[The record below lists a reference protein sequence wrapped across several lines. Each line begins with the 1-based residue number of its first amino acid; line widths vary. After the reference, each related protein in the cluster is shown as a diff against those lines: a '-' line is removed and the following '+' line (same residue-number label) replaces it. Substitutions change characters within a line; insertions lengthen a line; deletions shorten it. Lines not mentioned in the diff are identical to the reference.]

1 MPRPSRKQAILEAL
15 AAELERKP
23 GDRITTAALA
33 RAVGVSE
40 AALYRH
46 FPSKARMFEGLI
58 GFAEET
64 VFTRINQILVE
75 VPDTESRTA
84 RVLYLLLG
92 FADKNP
98 GITRVLLGDA
108 LVGERERL
116 HERVQQFFERID
128 LQLRQILREAALRQD
143 TLLRVS
149 PEAGAGLMTAFI
161 EGRMQQFVR
170 SRFEQ
175 PSIDAWE
182 ADWSVLRHGVFEAV
196 GAAELAISREAPR
209 GSSHESR

>member
-15 AAELERKP
+15 AGELEQHP

-58 GFAEET
+58 GFAEES
-64 VFTRINQILVE
+64 VFARVNQILQDE
-75 VPDTESRTA
+75 RNTRE
-84 RVLYLLLG
+84 RVAKLLYLLLG
-92 FADKNP
+92 FSDRNP

-116 HERVQQFFERID
+116 HDRVQQFFERLD
-128 LQLRQILREAALRQD
+128 LQMRQVLREAALRQD
-143 TLLRVS
+143 AELLCS
-149 PEAGAGLMTAFI
+149 PEAAAGMLTAYV
-161 EGRMQQFVR
+161 EGRMQQFLR
-170 SRFEQ
+170 SRFQ
-175 PSIDAWE
+175 RPSLAAWE
-182 ADWSVLRHGVFEAV
+182 ADWAVL
-196 GAAELAISREAPR
+196 SR
-209 GSSHESR
+209 GLFTDS

>member
-15 AAELERKP
+15 ATELERKP
-23 GDRITTAALA
+23 GDRITTAVLA
-33 RAVGVSE
+33 KAVGVSE

-64 VFTRINQILVE
+64 VFTRINQILAE
-75 VPDTESRTA
+75 VPGTEMRVA

-128 LQLRQILREAALRQD
+128 VQLRQILREAALRQD
-143 TLLRVS
+143 AVLRIS
-149 PEAGAGLMTAFI
+149 PEAGAALMTAFV
-161 EGRMQQFVR
+161 EGRMQQFLR
-170 SRFEQ
+170 SRFER
-175 PSIDAWE
+175 PAIDAWE
-182 ADWSVLRHGVFEAV
+182 ADWTVLRHGLFNAV
-196 GAAELAISREAPR
+196 ADHHVGGTTASPSA
-209 GSSHESR
+209 

>member
-15 AAELERKP
+15 ANELEQHP

-58 GFAEET
+58 SFAEES
-64 VFTRINQILVE
+64 VFARINQILDEEKNTQV
-75 VPDTESRTA
+75 RTA
-84 RVLYLLLG
+84 RVVFLLLG
-92 FADKNP
+92 FSDRNP

-128 LQLRQILREAALRQD
+128 LQLRQILREAELRQD
-143 TLLRVS
+143 ADLRAT
-149 PEAGAGLMTAFI
+149 PEAAAALLTAFI
-161 EGRMQQFVR
+161 EGRMQQFLR
-170 SRFEQ
+170 SRFTR
-175 PSIDAWE
+175 SSLSAWE
-182 ADWSVLRHGVFEAV
+182 VDWQVLSHGLFNPA
-196 GAAELAISREAPR
+196 
-209 GSSHESR
+209 

>member
-1 MPRPSRKQAILEAL
+1 MAAPSRKQVILEAL
-15 AAELERKP
+15 ARELENNP

-64 VFTRINQILVE
+64 VFARINQILHE
-75 VPDTESRTA
+75 ERQTEA
-84 RVLYLLLG
+84 RCAGAVYLLLG
-92 FADKNP
+92 FADRNP

-116 HERVQQFFERID
+116 HERVQQFFERLD
-128 LQLRQILREAALRQD
+128 LQFRQLLREAALRD
-143 TLLRVS
+143 DARLLVS
-149 PEAGAGLMTAFI
+149 PEEAATLLTAFI
-161 EGRMQQFVR
+161 EGRMHQFMR
-170 SRFEQ
+170 SRFTR
-175 PSIDAWE
+175 PTLGAWD
-182 ADWSVLRHGVFEAV
+182 ADWRVLRAGLF
-196 GAAELAISREAPR
+196 AA
-209 GSSHESR
+209 

>member
-15 AAELERKP
+15 ASELERHP

-58 GFAEET
+58 GFAEEN
-64 VFTRINQILVE
+64 VFARINQILRDE
-75 VPDTESRTA
+75 TRTQN
-84 RVLYLLLG
+84 RVAQIVYLLLA
-92 FADKNP
+92 FADRNP

-116 HERVQQFFERID
+116 HDRVQQFFERID
-128 LQLRQILREAALRQD
+128 LQLRQVLREAALRRD
-143 TLLRVS
+143 DGLRTT
-149 PEAGAGLMTAFI
+149 PEAAARLLTAFV
-161 EGRMQQFVR
+161 EGRMQQFLR
-170 SRFEQ
+170 SRFQHATLE
-175 PSIDAWE
+175 AWDS
-182 ADWSVLRHGVFEAV
+182 DWSVLRHGLF
-196 GAAELAISREAPR
+196 AETGDLDATA
-209 GSSHESR
+209 G

>member
-15 AAELERKP
+15 AQELEKHP

-58 GFAEET
+58 GFAEES
-64 VFTRINQILVE
+64 VFARVNQILADEKNTQV
-75 VPDTESRTA
+75 
-84 RVLYLLLG
+84 RVAQVVYLLLG
-92 FADKNP
+92 FADRNP

-116 HERVQQFFERID
+116 HDRVQQFFERID
-128 LQLRQILREAALRQD
+128 VQLRQILREAQLRED
-143 TLLRVS
+143 ATLRTS
-149 PEAGAGLMTAFI
+149 PEQAAALLTAFV

-170 SRFEQ
+170 TRFAQ
-175 PSIDAWE
+175 PSLAAWE
-182 ADWSVLRHGVFEAV
+182 FDWRVLSHGLFDRA
-196 GAAELAISREAPR
+196 
-209 GSSHESR
+209 

>member
-15 AAELERKP
+15 AAELEQHP

-64 VFTRINQILVE
+64 VFARINQILLEERNTQVR
-75 VPDTESRTA
+75 VA
-84 RVLYLLLG
+84 RILYLLLG
-92 FADKNP
+92 FADRNP

-116 HERVQQFFERID
+116 HERVQQFFERLD
-128 LQLRQILREAALRQD
+128 LQLRQILREATLRQD
-143 TLLRVS
+143 ADLQTGAEPAAALL
-149 PEAGAGLMTAFI
+149 TAYV
-161 EGRMQQFVR
+161 EGKMQQFLR
-170 SRFEQ
+170 SRFDR
-175 PSIDAWE
+175 PSLAAWE
-182 ADWSVLRHGVFEAV
+182 ADWQVL
-196 GAAELAISREAPR
+196 SR
-209 GSSHESR
+209 GLFGGD